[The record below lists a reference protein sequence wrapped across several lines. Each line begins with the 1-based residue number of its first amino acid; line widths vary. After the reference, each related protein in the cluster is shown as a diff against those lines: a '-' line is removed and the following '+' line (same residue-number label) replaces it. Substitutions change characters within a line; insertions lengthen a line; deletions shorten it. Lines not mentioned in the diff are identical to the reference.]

1 MNNSIRN
8 ITIIAHVDHGKTTL
22 IDNLMKQSGSFRE
35 NEIVDER
42 LMDSGELEKE
52 RGITILAKPASINWK
67 NSRVNIIDTPGHR
80 DFAAEVERVLSMAD
94 GALLLIDSTEGV
106 MPQTKFVL
114 AKALRQGLKPIVVIN
129 KLDKPD
135 QRANEVLEET
145 FDLFVSLDANEEQ
158 LDFPVLYASGRSGWA
173 SKELDGPR
181 ENLNPL
187 LDLIIDQV
195 KPAEFDKSK
204 PFAMLSTLLY
214 ADSFLGRSL
223 VGRISQGTA
232 KANQQIKAINLQG
245 EKVDEGRLTKI
256 FRYEGTKKVTIDVG
270 EAGDIV
276 VIAGLEKANVA
287 DTICDLDVNEPIA
300 ATPIDPPT
308 MSITITVNSSPL
320 AGIEGKKLTSTQ
332 IRDRLVLEAQNN
344 VGITFSENTGKDS
357 FEISGRGEL
366 MLEILLTQMRREGFE
381 MTVSPPKVL
390 FKKDDNGNRLE
401 PIEEITMDLDEEYS
415 SKVIDSM
422 NRRKGKLIDL
432 KDTGKDK
439 KRLIFHAP
447 TRGLMG
453 YTSRFL
459 TLTKGNGVINRIF
472 HSYGKFEGE
481 MEVRRNGALISMEK
495 GKAVAFAIYNL
506 QARGEMF
513 VTHNDSVYAG
523 MIVGLA
529 PKPGDMIINVMKGKK
544 LTNMRTQGTDENV
557 VLTPIRKMSIAE
569 QLSILNGDEALEI
582 TPKSCRLRK
591 AILDPHERKK
601 SEKSGAAGSIPPGGM
616 GGMGM

>member
-1 MNNSIRN
+1 MTTSIRN

-35 NEIVDER
+35 NEVVDER

-67 NSRVNIIDTPGHR
+67 DSRINIIDTPGHR

-94 GALLLIDSTEGV
+94 GALLLIDSAEGV

-114 AKALRQGLKPIVVIN
+114 AKALKQGLKPIVVIN
-129 KLDKPD
+129 KLDKAD
-135 QRANEVLEET
+135 QRADEVLNET

-158 LDFPVLYASGRSGWA
+158 LDFPVIYASGRSGWA
-173 SKELDGPR
+173 SNEIDGPR

-187 LDLIIDQV
+187 LDLVIDHV

-232 KANQQIKAINLQG
+232 KANQQIKAINLDG

-256 FRYEGTKKVTIDVG
+256 FRYEGTKKVPIEVG

-287 DTICDLDVNEPIA
+287 DTICDTEVDTPIQ

-308 MSITITVNSSPL
+308 MSIKITVNSSPL
-320 AGIEGKKLTSTQ
+320 AGTEGKKLTSTQ
-332 IRDRLVLEAQNN
+332 IRERLVQEAQNN
-344 VGITFSENTGKDS
+344 VGISFSENENKDS

-381 MTVSPPKVL
+381 MTVSPPRVL
-390 FKKDDNGNRLE
+390 FQKNENGEKLE
-401 PIEEITMDLDEEYS
+401 PIEEITMDLDEEFS

-422 NRRKGKLIDL
+422 NKRKGKLIDL
-432 KDTGKDK
+432 KDTGKNK

-459 TLTKGNGVINRIF
+459 TLTKGTGVINRIF
-472 HSYGKFEGE
+472 HSYGKFEGD
-481 MEVRRNGALISMEK
+481 MEGRRNGALISMEQ

-513 VTHNDSVYAG
+513 VTHNDPVYSG
-523 MIVGLA
+523 MIVGLS

-557 VLTPIRKMSIAE
+557 VLTPVRKMSIAE
-569 QLSILNGDEALEI
+569 QLSMLNSDEALEI
-582 TPKSCRLRK
+582 TPNSCRLRK
-591 AILDPHERKK
+591 AVLNPHERKRLSK
-601 SEKSGAAGSIPPGGM
+601 LSEAS
-616 GGMGM
+616 

>member
-1 MNNSIRN
+1 MTTSIRN

-35 NEIVDER
+35 NEVVDER

-67 NSRVNIIDTPGHR
+67 DSRINIIDTPGHR

-94 GALLLIDSTEGV
+94 GALLLIDSAEGV

-114 AKALRQGLKPIVVIN
+114 AKALKQGLKPIVVIN
-129 KLDKPD
+129 KLDKAD
-135 QRANEVLEET
+135 QRADEVLNET

-158 LDFPVLYASGRSGWA
+158 LDFPVIYASGRSGWA
-173 SKELDGPR
+173 SNEIDGPR

-187 LDLIIDQV
+187 LDLVIDHV

-232 KANQQIKAINLQG
+232 KANQQIKAINLDG

-256 FRYEGTKKVTIDVG
+256 FRYEGTKKVPIEVG

-287 DTICDLDVNEPIA
+287 DTICDTEVDTPIQ
-300 ATPIDPPT
+300 ATPIDPTT
-308 MSITITVNSSPL
+308 MSIKITVNSSPL
-320 AGIEGKKLTSTQ
+320 AGTEGKKLTSTQ
-332 IRDRLVLEAQNN
+332 IRERLVQEAQNN
-344 VGITFSENTGKDS
+344 VGISFSENENKDS

-381 MTVSPPKVL
+381 MTVSPPRVL
-390 FKKDDNGNRLE
+390 FQKNENGEKLE
-401 PIEEITMDLDEEYS
+401 PIEEITMDLDEEFS

-422 NRRKGKLIDL
+422 NKRKGKLIDL
-432 KDTGKDK
+432 KDTGKNK

-459 TLTKGNGVINRIF
+459 TLTKGTGVINRIF
-472 HSYGKFEGE
+472 HSYGKFEGD
-481 MEVRRNGALISMEK
+481 MEGRRNGALISMEQ

-513 VTHNDSVYAG
+513 VTHNDPVYSG
-523 MIVGLA
+523 MIVGLS

-557 VLTPIRKMSIAE
+557 VLTPVRKMSIAE
-569 QLSILNGDEALEI
+569 QLSMLNSDEALEI
-582 TPKSCRLRK
+582 TPNSCRLRK
-591 AILDPHERKK
+591 AVLDPHERKK
-601 SEKSGAAGSIPPGGM
+601 LSKLSEAS
-616 GGMGM
+616 

>member
-1 MNNSIRN
+1 MSNNIRN
-8 ITIIAHVDHGKTTL
+8 ITIIAHVDHGKTTM

-35 NEIVDER
+35 NEVVDER

-52 RGITILAKPASINWK
+52 RGITILAKPASIDWQNT
-67 NSRVNIIDTPGHR
+67 RVNIIDTPGHR

-94 GALLLIDSTEGV
+94 GALLLIDSAEGV

-114 AKALRQGLKPIVVIN
+114 AKALKQGLKPIVVIN
-129 KLDKPD
+129 KLDKAD
-135 QRANEVLEET
+135 QRANEVLDET

-158 LDFPVLYASGRSGWA
+158 LDFPVMYASGRSGWA
-173 SKELDGPR
+173 DKEVDGPR
-181 ENLNPL
+181 ENLHPL
-187 LDLIIDQV
+187 LDLILEHV
-195 KPAEFDKSK
+195 KPADLDKTK

-223 VGRISQGTA
+223 VGKISQGTA
-232 KANQQIKAINLQG
+232 KANQPIKAINLKG

-256 FRYEGTKKVTIDVG
+256 FRYEGTKKVPIEVG

-287 DTICDLDVNEPIA
+287 DTICDLEINDPLP

-308 MSITITVNSSPL
+308 MSITISVNSSPL
-320 AGIEGKKLTSTQ
+320 AGTEGKKLTSTQ
-332 IRDRLVLEAQNN
+332 IRDRLVTEAQNN
-344 VGITFSENTGKDS
+344 VGISFSQNNNVDA
-357 FEISGRGEL
+357 FVISGRGEL

-390 FKKDDNGNRLE
+390 FQKDENGNRME
-401 PIEEITMDLDEEYS
+401 PIEEITVDLDEEFS
-415 SKVIDSM
+415 SKIIDSM
-422 NRRKGKLIDL
+422 NRRKGKLLDL

-459 TLTKGNGVINRIF
+459 TLTKGTGVINRIF
-472 HSYGKFEGE
+472 HGYGKFEGE
-481 MEVRRNGALISMEK
+481 MDGRKNGALISMAN
-495 GKAVAFAIYNL
+495 GKAVAFAIFNL

-513 VTHNDSVYAG
+513 VTHNDPVYEG

-529 PKPGDMIINVMKGKK
+529 PKAGDMIINVMKGKQ

-557 VLTPIRKMSIAE
+557 VLTPVRQMSIAE
-569 QLSILNGDEALEI
+569 QLSMLNTDEALEI
-582 TPKSCRLRK
+582 TPKSLRLRK
-591 AILDPHERKK
+591 AILNPNDRKK
-601 SEKSGAAGSIPPGGM
+601 NEKSSTPL
-616 GGMGM
+616 

>member
-1 MNNSIRN
+1 MSNNIRN
-8 ITIIAHVDHGKTTL
+8 ITIIAHVDHGKTTM
-22 IDNLMKQSGSFRE
+22 IDNLMKQSGSFRD
-35 NEIVDER
+35 NEVLDER

-67 NSRVNIIDTPGHR
+67 DSRINIIDTPGHR

-94 GALLLIDSTEGV
+94 GALLLIDSAEGV

-114 AKALRQGLKPIVVIN
+114 AKALKQGLKPIVIIN
-129 KLDKPD
+129 KLDKAD
-135 QRANEVLEET
+135 QRANEVLDET

-173 SKELDGPR
+173 SKEVDGPR
-181 ENLNPL
+181 ENLHPL
-187 LDLIIDQV
+187 LDLIIEHV
-195 KPAEFDKSK
+195 RPAELDKTK

-232 KANQQIKAINLQG
+232 KANQPIKAINLKG
-245 EKVDEGRLTKI
+245 EKVDEGKLTKI
-256 FRYEGTKKVTIDVG
+256 FRYEGTKKVPIEIG

-287 DTICDLDVNEPIA
+287 DTICDPELNEPIS

-308 MSITITVNSSPL
+308 MSITISVNSSPL
-320 AGIEGKKLTSTQ
+320 AGTEGKKLTSTQ
-332 IRDRLVLEAQNN
+332 IRDRLVSEAQNN
-344 VGITFSENTGKDS
+344 VGITFSQNTNVDS
-357 FEISGRGEL
+357 FVISGRGEL

-390 FKKDDNGNRLE
+390 FQKDENGNKLE
-401 PIEEITMDLDEEYS
+401 PIEEITVDLDEEFS
-415 SKVIDSM
+415 SKIIDSM
-422 NRRKGKLIDL
+422 NRRKGKLLDL
-432 KDTGKDK
+432 KDTGKNK
-439 KRLIFHAP
+439 KRLVFHAP

-459 TLTKGNGVINRIF
+459 TLTKGTGVINRIF
-472 HSYGKFEGE
+472 HGYGKFEGE
-481 MEVRRNGALISMEK
+481 MDGRKNGALISMST
-495 GKAVAFAIYNL
+495 GKAVAFAIFNL

-513 VTHNDSVYAG
+513 VTHNDPVYEG
-523 MIVGLA
+523 MIVGLT
-529 PKPGDMIINVMKGKK
+529 PKPGDMIINVMKGKQ

-557 VLTPIRKMSIAE
+557 VLTPVRQMSIAE
-569 QLSILNGDEALEI
+569 QLSMLNTDEALEI
-582 TPKSCRLRK
+582 TPKSLRLRK
-591 AILDPHERKK
+591 AILNPHDRKK
-601 SEKSGAAGSIPPGGM
+601 SEKSGAAA
-616 GGMGM
+616 

>member
-1 MNNSIRN
+1 MNQNIRN

-35 NEIVDER
+35 NEVVDER
-42 LMDSGELEKE
+42 VMDSGELEKE
-52 RGITILAKPASINWK
+52 RGITILAKPTSINWK
-67 NSRVNIIDTPGHR
+67 DTRINIIDTPGHR
-80 DFAAEVERVLSMAD
+80 DFAAEVERVLNLAD
-94 GALLLIDSTEGV
+94 GALLLVDSAEGV

-114 AKALRQGLKPIVVIN
+114 SKALKQGLKPIVVIN
-129 KLDKPD
+129 KLDKSD
-135 QRANEVLEET
+135 QRADEVLNET

-173 SKELDGPR
+173 SKDVDGPR

-187 LDLIIDQV
+187 LDLVLEHV
-195 KPAEFDKSK
+195 KPSQFDGSK

-214 ADSFLGRSL
+214 ADNFLGRSL

-232 KANQQIKAINLQG
+232 KANQQIKAINLDG
-245 EKVDEGRLTKI
+245 KKVDEGRLTKI
-256 FRYEGTKKVTIDVG
+256 FRYEGTKKVPIEIG

-287 DTICDLDVNEPIA
+287 DTICDLEVNDPIKA
-300 ATPIDPPT
+300 IPIDPPT
-308 MSITITVNSSPL
+308 MSIKITVNSSPL
-320 AGIEGKKLTSTQ
+320 AGTEGKKLTSTQ
-332 IRDRLVLEAQNN
+332 IRDRLILEAQNN
-344 VGITFSENTGKDS
+344 VGITFSENSNKDA

-390 FKKDDNGNRLE
+390 FKTDNNSNKLE
-401 PIEEITMDLDEEYS
+401 PIEEITMDIDEEYS
-415 SKVIDSM
+415 SKIIDSM
-422 NRRKGKLIDL
+422 NRRKGKLIEL

-453 YTSRFL
+453 YTNRFL
-459 TLTKGNGVINRIF
+459 TLTKGSGVINRIF
-472 HSYGKFEGE
+472 HSYGKFEGD
-481 MEVRRNGALISMEK
+481 MEGRRNGALISMDQ
-495 GKAVAFAIYNL
+495 GKAVAFSIFNL

-513 VTHNDSVYAG
+513 VTHNDPVYTG

-529 PKPGDMIINVMKGKK
+529 PKPGDMIINVLKGKK
-544 LTNMRTQGTDENV
+544 LTNMRTQGTDENI
-557 VLTPIRKMSIAE
+557 VLTPVRQMSIAE
-569 QLSILNGDEALEI
+569 QLSMLNTDEALEI

-591 AILDPHERKK
+591 AILDPHERKR
-601 SEKSGAAGSIPPGGM
+601 SEKNNLIT
-616 GGMGM
+616 

>member
-1 MNNSIRN
+1 MTTSIRN

-35 NEIVDER
+35 NEVVDER

-67 NSRVNIIDTPGHR
+67 DSRINIIDTPGHR

-94 GALLLIDSTEGV
+94 GALLLIDSAEGV

-114 AKALRQGLKPIVVIN
+114 AKALKQGLKPIVVIN
-129 KLDKPD
+129 KLDKAD
-135 QRANEVLEET
+135 QRADEVLNET

-158 LDFPVLYASGRSGWA
+158 LDFPVIYASGRSGWA
-173 SKELDGPR
+173 SKEIDGPR

-187 LDLIIDQV
+187 LDLVIDHV
-195 KPAEFDKSK
+195 KPAEFDKTK

-232 KANQQIKAINLQG
+232 KANQQIKAINLDG

-256 FRYEGTKKVTIDVG
+256 FRYEGTKKVPIEVG

-287 DTICDLDVNEPIA
+287 DTICDTEVDIPIQ

-308 MSITITVNSSPL
+308 MSIKITVNSSPL
-320 AGIEGKKLTSTQ
+320 AGTEGKKLTSTQ
-332 IRDRLVLEAQNN
+332 IRERLVQEAQNN
-344 VGITFSENTGKDS
+344 VGISFSENENKDS

-381 MTVSPPKVL
+381 MTVSPPRVL
-390 FKKDDNGNRLE
+390 FQKNENGEKLE
-401 PIEEITMDLDEEYS
+401 PIEEITMDLDEEFS

-422 NRRKGKLIDL
+422 NKRKGKLIDL
-432 KDTGKDK
+432 KDTGKNK

-459 TLTKGNGVINRIF
+459 TLTKGTGVINRIF
-472 HSYGKFEGE
+472 HSYGKFEGD
-481 MEVRRNGALISMEK
+481 MEGRRNGALISMEQ

-513 VTHNDSVYAG
+513 VTHNDPVYSG
-523 MIVGLA
+523 MIVGLS

-557 VLTPIRKMSIAE
+557 VLTPVRKMSIAE
-569 QLSILNGDEALEI
+569 QLSMLNSDEALEI
-582 TPKSCRLRK
+582 TPNSCRLRK
-591 AILDPHERKK
+591 AVLDPHERKK
-601 SEKSGAAGSIPPGGM
+601 LSKLSGAS
-616 GGMGM
+616 

>member
-1 MNNSIRN
+1 MSNKIRN
-8 ITIIAHVDHGKTTL
+8 ITIIAHVDHGKTTM

-35 NEIVDER
+35 NEVVDER

-52 RGITILAKPASINWK
+52 RGITILAKPASIDWQ
-67 NSRVNIIDTPGHR
+67 NSRINIIDTPGHR

-94 GALLLIDSTEGV
+94 GALLLIDSAEGV

-114 AKALRQGLKPIVVIN
+114 AKALKQGLKPIVVIN
-129 KLDKPD
+129 KLDKAD
-135 QRANEVLEET
+135 QRANEVLDET

-173 SKELDGPR
+173 SKEVDGPR
-181 ENLNPL
+181 ENLHPL
-187 LDLIIDQV
+187 LDLIMEHV
-195 KPAEFDKSK
+195 NPAELDKTK

-232 KANQQIKAINLQG
+232 KANQPIKAINLKG
-245 EKVDEGRLTKI
+245 VKVDEGKLTKI
-256 FRYEGTKKVTIDVG
+256 FRYEGTKKVAIEVG

-287 DTICDLDVNEPIA
+287 DTICDPEVKDPIP

-308 MSITITVNSSPL
+308 MSITISVNSSPL
-320 AGIEGKKLTSTQ
+320 AGTEGKKLTSTQ
-332 IRDRLVLEAQNN
+332 IRDRLVSEAQNN
-344 VGITFSENTGKDS
+344 VGISFSQNTNVDS
-357 FEISGRGEL
+357 FVISGRGEL

-390 FKKDDNGNRLE
+390 YQQDEDGNKLE
-401 PIEEITMDLDEEYS
+401 PIEEITVDLDEEFS
-415 SKVIDSM
+415 SKIIDSM
-422 NRRKGKLIDL
+422 NRRKGKLLDL

-459 TLTKGNGVINRIF
+459 TLTKGTGVINRIF
-472 HSYGKFEGE
+472 HGYGKFEGE
-481 MEVRRNGALISMEK
+481 MDGRKNGALISMAT
-495 GKAVAFAIYNL
+495 GKAVAFAIFNL

-513 VTHNDSVYAG
+513 VTHNDPVYEG
-523 MIVGLA
+523 MIVGLT
-529 PKPGDMIINVMKGKK
+529 PKPGDMIINVMKGKQ

-557 VLTPIRKMSIAE
+557 VLTPVRKMSIAE
-569 QLSILNGDEALEI
+569 QLSILNTDEALEI
-582 TPKSCRLRK
+582 TPKSLRLRK
-591 AILDPHERKK
+591 AILNPHERKK
-601 SEKSGAAGSIPPGGM
+601 NEKSGTPL
-616 GGMGM
+616 

>member
-1 MNNSIRN
+1 
-8 ITIIAHVDHGKTTL
+8 
-22 IDNLMKQSGSFRE
+22 
-35 NEIVDER
+35 
-42 LMDSGELEKE
+42 
-52 RGITILAKPASINWK
+52 
-67 NSRVNIIDTPGHR
+67 
-80 DFAAEVERVLSMAD
+80 MAD
-94 GALLLIDSTEGV
+94 GALLLIDSAEGV

-114 AKALRQGLKPIVVIN
+114 SKALKRGLKPIVIIN

-135 QRANEVLEET
+135 QRAEEVLDET

-173 SKELDGPR
+173 SKKVDGSK
-181 ENLNPL
+181 ENLHPL
-187 LDLIIDQV
+187 LDLILEHI
-195 KPAEFDKSK
+195 KPAELDDSK

-214 ADSFLGRSL
+214 ADTFLGRSL
-223 VGRISQGTA
+223 VGKISQGTA

-256 FRYEGTKKVTIDVG
+256 FRYEGTKKVPIEVG
-270 EAGDIV
+270 VAGDIV
-276 VIAGLEKANVA
+276 IIAGLENANVA
-287 DTICDLDVNEPIA
+287 DTICNLEVKDPIPA
-300 ATPIDPPT
+300 IPIDPPT
-308 MSITITVNSSPL
+308 MSIKITVNSSPF

-332 IRDRLVLEAQNN
+332 IRDRLILEAQNN
-344 VGITFSENTGKDS
+344 VGITFSENENNDA

-390 FKKDDNGNRLE
+390 YQQDENGNKLE
-401 PIEEITMDLDEEYS
+401 PIEEITIDLDEEHS

-472 HSYGKFEGE
+472 HSHGKYEGE
-481 MEVRRNGALISMEK
+481 MEGRRNGALISMET
-495 GKAVAFAIYNL
+495 GKAVAFAIFNL

-513 VTHNDSVYAG
+513 VTHNDPVYVG

-529 PKPGDMIINVMKGKK
+529 PKSGDLQINVMKGKK

-557 VLTPIRKMSIAE
+557 VLTPVRKMSIAE
-569 QLSILNGDEALEI
+569 QLSILNNDEALEI

-591 AILDPHERKK
+591 AILDPHARKK
-601 SEKSGAAGSIPPGGM
+601 SEKSSASAA
-616 GGMGM
+616 

>member
-1 MNNSIRN
+1 MNNNIRN
-8 ITIIAHVDHGKTTL
+8 ITIIAHVDHGKTTM
-22 IDNLMKQSGSFRE
+22 IDTLMKQSGSFRE
-35 NEIVDER
+35 NEVVDER

-67 NSRVNIIDTPGHR
+67 DSRINIIDTPGHR

-94 GALLLIDSTEGV
+94 GALLLIDSAEGV

-114 AKALRQGLKPIVVIN
+114 AKALKQGLKPIVIIN
-129 KLDKPD
+129 KLDKAD
-135 QRANEVLEET
+135 QRANEVLDET

-173 SKELDGPR
+173 SKEVDGPR
-181 ENLNPL
+181 ENLHPL
-187 LDLIIDQV
+187 LDLILEHVNPDDL
-195 KPAEFDKSK
+195 DKTK

-223 VGRISQGTA
+223 VGKISQGTA
-232 KANQQIKAINLQG
+232 KANQPIKAINLKG

-256 FRYEGTKKVTIDVG
+256 FRYEGTKKVPIEVG

-287 DTICDLDVNEPIA
+287 DTICDPEVNDPLP

-308 MSITITVNSSPL
+308 MSITISVNSSPL
-320 AGIEGKKLTSTQ
+320 AGTEGKKLTSTQ
-332 IRDRLVLEAQNN
+332 IRDRLVTEAQNN
-344 VGITFSENTGKDS
+344 VGISFSQNNNVDS
-357 FEISGRGEL
+357 FVISGRGEL

-390 FKKDDNGNRLE
+390 YQKDESGNRME
-401 PIEEITMDLDEEYS
+401 PIEEITVDLDEEFS
-415 SKVIDSM
+415 SKIIDSM
-422 NRRKGKLIDL
+422 NRRKGKLLDL

-459 TLTKGNGVINRIF
+459 TLTKGTGVINRIF
-472 HSYGKFEGE
+472 HGYGKFEGE
-481 MEVRRNGALISMEK
+481 MDGRKNGALISMAS
-495 GKAVAFAIYNL
+495 GKAVAFAIFNL

-513 VTHNDSVYAG
+513 VTHNDPVYEG

-529 PKPGDMIINVMKGKK
+529 PKPGDMIINVMKGKQ

-557 VLTPIRKMSIAE
+557 VLTPVRQMSIAE
-569 QLSILNGDEALEI
+569 QLSMLNTDEALEI
-582 TPKSCRLRK
+582 TPKSLRLRK
-591 AILDPHERKK
+591 AILNPTDRKK
-601 SEKSGAAGSIPPGGM
+601 NEKSGTPL
-616 GGMGM
+616 

>member
-1 MNNSIRN
+1 MSNNIRN
-8 ITIIAHVDHGKTTL
+8 ITIIAHVDHGKTTM
-22 IDNLMKQSGSFRE
+22 IDNLMKQSGSFRD
-35 NEIVDER
+35 NEVVDER

-67 NSRVNIIDTPGHR
+67 DSRINIIDTPGHR

-94 GALLLIDSTEGV
+94 GALLLIDSAEGV

-114 AKALRQGLKPIVVIN
+114 AKALKQGLKPIVVIN
-129 KLDKPD
+129 KLDKAD
-135 QRANEVLEET
+135 QRANEVLDET
-145 FDLFVSLDANEEQ
+145 FDLFVSLDANEDQ

-173 SKELDGPR
+173 SKEVDSPR
-181 ENLNPL
+181 ENLHPL
-187 LDLIIDQV
+187 LDLIIEHV
-195 KPAEFDKSK
+195 KPAELDKTK

-232 KANQQIKAINLQG
+232 KANQPIKAINLKG
-245 EKVDEGRLTKI
+245 EKVDEGKLTKI
-256 FRYEGTKKVTIDVG
+256 FRYEGTKKVPIEIG

-287 DTICDLDVNEPIA
+287 DTICDPELNDPIP

-320 AGIEGKKLTSTQ
+320 AGTEGKKLTSTQ
-332 IRDRLVLEAQNN
+332 IRDRLVSEAQNN
-344 VGITFSENTGKDS
+344 VGITFSQNENVDS
-357 FEISGRGEL
+357 FVISGRGEL

-390 FKKDDNGNRLE
+390 FQKDEAGNKLE
-401 PIEEITMDLDEEYS
+401 PIEEITVDLDEEFS
-415 SKVIDSM
+415 SKIIDSM
-422 NRRKGKLIDL
+422 NRRKGKLLDL

-439 KRLIFHAP
+439 KRLVFHAP

-459 TLTKGNGVINRIF
+459 TLTKGTGVINRIF
-472 HSYGKFEGE
+472 HGYGRFEGE
-481 MEVRRNGALISMEK
+481 MDGRKNGALISMST
-495 GKAVAFAIYNL
+495 GKAVAFAIFNL

-513 VTHNDSVYAG
+513 VTHNDPVYEG
-523 MIVGLA
+523 MIVGLT
-529 PKPGDMIINVMKGKK
+529 PKPGDMIINVMKGKQ

-557 VLTPIRKMSIAE
+557 VLTPVRQMSIAE
-569 QLSILNGDEALEI
+569 QLSMLNTDEALEI
-582 TPKSCRLRK
+582 TPKSLRLRK
-591 AILDPHERKK
+591 AILNPHERKK
-601 SEKSGAAGSIPPGGM
+601 SEKSGAAA
-616 GGMGM
+616 

>member
-1 MNNSIRN
+1 MRNNIRN

-22 IDNLMKQSGSFRE
+22 IDNLMKQSGSFRD

-52 RGITILAKPASINWK
+52 RGITILAKPASINWRE
-67 NSRVNIIDTPGHR
+67 SRINIIDTPGHR

-94 GALLLIDSTEGV
+94 GALLLIDSSEGV

-114 AKALRQGLKPIVVIN
+114 AKALKQGLKPIVVIN

-145 FDLFVSLDANEEQ
+145 FDLFVNLNANEEQ

-173 SKELDGPR
+173 STEIEGSR

-187 LDLIIDQV
+187 LDLIIKHV
-195 KPAEFDKSK
+195 KPAEFDKEK

-214 ADSFLGRSL
+214 ADNFLGRSL

-232 KANQQIKAINLQG
+232 RANQKIKALNLEG
-245 EKVDEGRLTKI
+245 NKVDEGRLTKI
-256 FRYEGTKKVTIDVG
+256 FRYEGTKKVPIEIG

-276 VIAGLEKANVA
+276 IIAGLEKANVA
-287 DTICDLDVNEPIA
+287 DTICDIEVNEPIP

-320 AGIEGKKLTSTQ
+320 AGTEGKKLTSTQ
-332 IRDRLVLEAQNN
+332 IRDRLILEAQNN
-344 VGITFSENTGKDS
+344 VGISFSENKGRDA

-390 FKKDDNGNRLE
+390 FKENSNGGKLE
-401 PIEEITMDLDEEYS
+401 PMEEITMDLDEEYS

-422 NRRKGKLIDL
+422 NRRKGKLIEL
-432 KDTGKDK
+432 KDTGKNK

-453 YTSRFL
+453 YTSRYL

-472 HSYGKFEGE
+472 HSYGKFEGN
-481 MEVRRNGALISMEK
+481 MEGRRNGALISMDQ
-495 GKAVAFAIYNL
+495 GKAVAFAIFNL

-513 VTHNDSVYAG
+513 ITHNDPVYEG
-523 MIVGLA
+523 MIVGFS

-569 QLSILNGDEALEI
+569 QLSMLNTDEALEI

-591 AILDPHERKK
+591 AILNPHERKK
-601 SEKSGAAGSIPPGGM
+601 NEKTVTNI
-616 GGMGM
+616 

>member
-1 MNNSIRN
+1 MSNNIRN
-8 ITIIAHVDHGKTTL
+8 ITIIAHVDHGKTTM

-35 NEIVDER
+35 NEVVDER

-52 RGITILAKPASINWK
+52 RGITILAKPASIDWQ

-94 GALLLIDSTEGV
+94 GALLLIDSAEGV

-114 AKALRQGLKPIVVIN
+114 AKALKQGLKPIVVIN
-129 KLDKPD
+129 KLDKAD
-135 QRANEVLEET
+135 QRANEVLDET

-158 LDFPVLYASGRSGWA
+158 LDFPVMYASGRSGWA
-173 SKELDGPR
+173 SKEVDGPR
-181 ENLNPL
+181 DNLHPL
-187 LDLIIDQV
+187 LDLIIDHV
-195 KPAEFDKSK
+195 KPAELDKTK

-232 KANQQIKAINLQG
+232 KANQPIKAINLKG
-245 EKVDEGRLTKI
+245 EKVDEGKLTKI
-256 FRYEGTKKVTIDVG
+256 FRYEGTKKVPIEVG

-287 DTICDLDVNEPIA
+287 DTICDPELNDPIP

-308 MSITITVNSSPL
+308 MSITISVNSSPL
-320 AGIEGKKLTSTQ
+320 AGTEGKKLTSTQ
-332 IRDRLVLEAQNN
+332 IRDRLVQEAQNN
-344 VGITFSENTGKDS
+344 VGITFSQNANVDS
-357 FEISGRGEL
+357 FVISGRGEL

-390 FKKDDNGNRLE
+390 YQQDEAGNKLE
-401 PIEEITMDLDEEYS
+401 PIEEITVDLDEEFS
-415 SKVIDSM
+415 SKIIDSM
-422 NRRKGKLIDL
+422 NRRKGKLLDL

-459 TLTKGNGVINRIF
+459 TLTKGTGVINRIF
-472 HSYGKFEGE
+472 HGYGKFEGE
-481 MEVRRNGALISMEK
+481 MDGRKNGALISMAT
-495 GKAVAFAIYNL
+495 GKAVAFAIFNL

-513 VTHNDSVYAG
+513 VTHNDPVYEG
-523 MIVGLA
+523 MIVGLS
-529 PKPGDMIINVMKGKK
+529 PKPGDMIINVMKGKQ

-557 VLTPIRKMSIAE
+557 VLTPVRKMSIAE
-569 QLSILNGDEALEI
+569 QLSMLNTDEALEI
-582 TPKSCRLRK
+582 TPKSLRLRK
-591 AILDPHERKK
+591 AILNPNDRKK
-601 SEKSGAAGSIPPGGM
+601 NEKSSTPL
-616 GGMGM
+616 

>member
-1 MNNSIRN
+1 MTTSIRN

-35 NEIVDER
+35 NEVVDER

-67 NSRVNIIDTPGHR
+67 DSRINIIDTPGHR

-94 GALLLIDSTEGV
+94 GALLLIDSAEGV

-114 AKALRQGLKPIVVIN
+114 AKALKQGLKPIVVIN
-129 KLDKPD
+129 KLDKAD
-135 QRANEVLEET
+135 QRADEVLNET

-158 LDFPVLYASGRSGWA
+158 LDFPVIYASGRSGWA
-173 SKELDGPR
+173 SKEIDGPR
-181 ENLNPL
+181 DNLNPL
-187 LDLIIDQV
+187 LDLVIDHV

-232 KANQQIKAINLQG
+232 KANQQIKAINLDG

-256 FRYEGTKKVTIDVG
+256 FRYEGTKKVPIEVG

-287 DTICDLDVNEPIA
+287 DTICDNEVDTPIQ

-308 MSITITVNSSPL
+308 MSIKITVNSSPL
-320 AGIEGKKLTSTQ
+320 AGTEGKKLTSTQ
-332 IRDRLVLEAQNN
+332 IRERLVQEAQNN
-344 VGITFSENTGKDS
+344 VGISFSENENKDS

-381 MTVSPPKVL
+381 MTVSPPRVL
-390 FKKDDNGNRLE
+390 FQKNENGEKLE
-401 PIEEITMDLDEEYS
+401 PIEEITMDLDEEFS

-422 NRRKGKLIDL
+422 NKRKGKLIDL
-432 KDTGKDK
+432 KDTGKNK

-459 TLTKGNGVINRIF
+459 TLTKGTGVINRIF
-472 HSYGKFEGE
+472 HSYGKFEGD
-481 MEVRRNGALISMEK
+481 MEGRRNGALISMEQ

-513 VTHNDSVYAG
+513 VTHNDPVYSG
-523 MIVGLA
+523 MIVGLS

-557 VLTPIRKMSIAE
+557 ILTPVRKMSIAE
-569 QLSILNGDEALEI
+569 QLSMLNSDEALEI
-582 TPKSCRLRK
+582 TPNSCRLRK
-591 AILDPHERKK
+591 AVLDPHERKK
-601 SEKSGAAGSIPPGGM
+601 LSKLSEAS
-616 GGMGM
+616 